1 MKPLLLI
8 PLLLTSLFLSANA
21 QQGEWKDPDEIL
33 IENPKRPKVLLV
45 GSFHF
50 NYPNLD
56 AHKVDKKDQLDI
68 LSPEKQREV
77 EELVDYIARFR
88 PTKIMVE
95 AGRNTGYL
103 VNDYKRW
110 LAGEP
115 IRRDETRQIGFRLM
129 KRLGL
134 DTLYGV
140 NSASLLYDMYHS
152 EDSAQIEFVEKLTEG
167 YDYQSD
173 DPWSKRYTEFYD
185 YETQMTLQASLL
197 DNFKY
202 MNSEKVLRRSWGAYL
217 VGDFRIGE
225 QRGADV
231 LAIGWYDRNL
241 RIYRNIQRIETDPE
255 DRILVLFGA
264 GHIPILKNLF
274 ESCPEFELVHF
285 DELETNE

>member
-1 MKPLLLI
+1 MKPLFLTS
-8 PLLLTSLFLSANA
+8 LLLTSLLLSANA
-21 QQGEWKDPDEIL
+21 QQGDWKDPDEIL

-45 GSFHF
+45 GAFHF

-56 AHKVDKKDQLDI
+56 AHKIDKKDQVDI

-129 KRLGL
+129 KRFGL

-152 EDSAQIEFVEKLTEG
+152 GDSAQIKFVEKLTEG

-185 YETQMTLQASLL
+185 YETQMTLKASLL

-202 MNSEKVLRRSWGAYL
+202 MNSEKVLRRGWGAYL
-217 VGDFRIGE
+217 VGDFRLGE
-225 QRGADV
+225 SNGADV

-241 RIYRNIQRIETDPE
+241 RIYRNIQRIETEPE

-274 ESCPEFELVHF
+274 ESSPEYDVVNFGTL
-285 DELETNE
+285 

>member
-1 MKPLLLI
+1 MKPLFLTF
-8 PLLLTSLFLSANA
+8 LLLTSLFLSANA
-21 QQGEWKDPDEIL
+21 QQSEWKDPDEIL
-33 IENPKRPKVLLV
+33 IENPNRPKVLLV

-56 AHKVDKKDQLDI
+56 AHKVDKKDQVDI

-77 EELVDYIARFR
+77 EDLVDYIARFK

-103 VNDYKRW
+103 VYDYKRW

-115 IRRDETRQIGFRLM
+115 MRRDETRQIGFRLM
-129 KRLGL
+129 KRFNL

-140 NSASLLYDMYHS
+140 DARSLLSDMYNS
-152 EDSAQIEFVEKLTEG
+152 GDSSLIKFVEELADG
-167 YDYQSD
+167 YDYKSD
-173 DPWSKRYTEFYD
+173 DPWSSRYTTFYD
-185 YETQMTLQASLL
+185 YETQMTLKASLL

-202 MNSEKVLRRSWGAYL
+202 MNSGKVLRRGWGAYL
-217 VGDFRIGE
+217 VGDFRLGE
-225 QRGADV
+225 HKGADV
-231 LAIGWYDRNL
+231 LSIGWYDRNL

-274 ESCPEFELVHF
+274 ESSPEYEVVDFGT
-285 DELETNE
+285 LEEW